1 MNIDLK
7 LPVPAKLVLQGYDSM
22 LRAISQIS
30 VDIAEQ
36 ELLMPVIMAIQN
48 KVRKYQRK
56 EIEES
61 IFDWRQEIDEID
73 AQLLGLVSHITIHP
87 DSAGTEGLTIG
98 TLRRGFCNVYDSFVE
113 PIRMY
118 LARESIMNVLREK
131 GFDGDVSLEP
141 SEFGSDNGI
150 IRLSMG
156 DNDESPISKSSK
168 PKKKV
173 H

>member
-30 VDIAEQ
+30 VDVAEQ
-36 ELLMPVIMAIQN
+36 ELIMPVIIAIQT

-56 EIEES
+56 DGEEV
-61 IFDWRQEIDEID
+61 ITDWKQEVEEIDSH
-73 AQLLGLVSHITIHP
+73 LLNIVSHISIHP
-87 DSAGTEGLTIG
+87 DSVDVEGLTVG
-98 TLRRGFCNVYDSFVE
+98 ALRRGFCNVYDSFAE

-131 GFDGDVSLEP
+131 GFEGEVSLEP
-141 SEFGSDNGI
+141 SEFGSDSGV

-156 DNDESPISKSSK
+156 DGDGKPAPKTVK
-168 PKKKV
+168 PKRV

>member
-7 LPVPAKLVLQGYDSM
+7 LPVPAKLILQGYDGM
-22 LRAISQIS
+22 LRTISQIS

-36 ELLMPVIMAIQN
+36 ELVMPIIMAIQN

-56 EIEES
+56 DGDEAVLDWKQES
-61 IFDWRQEIDEID
+61 DEVDTQI
-73 AQLLGLVSHITIHP
+73 LGVVSHISVHP
-87 DSAGTEGLTIG
+87 DSAGTEGLTVG
-98 TLRRGFCNVYDSFVE
+98 TLRRGFCNVYDSFSE

-131 GFDGDVSLEP
+131 GFDGEVNLEP
-141 SEFGSDNGI
+141 SEFDPNSGI
-150 IRLSMG
+150 IRLSVG
-156 DNDESPISKSSK
+156 DDEEKPAPKSPKT
-168 PKKKV
+168 KKV